1 MGKMIYLTGKSS
13 SGKDTVYKRL
23 LEWKDGNLKKMI
35 LYTTRPIR
43 VGEEEGEEY
52 YFTDDDGYR
61 AIEAEGKV
69 IEACIYHTCH
79 GLWRYFTVDDG
90 SIDMERNSY
99 LAIGTIESYLRTA
112 AYFGREKVLPILLE
126 LDDGIRL
133 KRALEREMQQENP
146 KYQEMCRRFLADAE
160 DFSEEKIK
168 EAGITR
174 RFANDN
180 LDQCLEEIK
189 AYIQDNL

>member
-1 MGKMIYLTGKSS
+1 
-13 SGKDTVYKRL
+13 
-23 LEWKDGNLKKMI
+23 
-35 LYTTRPIR
+35 
-43 VGEEEGEEY
+43 
-52 YFTDDDGYR
+52 
-61 AIEAEGKV
+61 
-69 IEACIYHTCH
+69 
-79 GLWRYFTVDDG
+79 
-90 SIDMERNSY
+90 
-99 LAIGTIESYLRTA
+99 
-112 AYFGREKVLPILLE
+112 
-126 LDDGIRL
+126 
-133 KRALEREMQQENP
+133 MQQENP